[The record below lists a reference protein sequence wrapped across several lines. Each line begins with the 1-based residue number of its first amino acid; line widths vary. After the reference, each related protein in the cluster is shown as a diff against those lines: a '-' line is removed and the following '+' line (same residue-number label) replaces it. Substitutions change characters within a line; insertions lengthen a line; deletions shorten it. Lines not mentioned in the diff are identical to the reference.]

1 MRIVKGLLLGGVCF
15 IPVVIVYW
23 IVRVENWHMPGHG
36 AIGVDVVKLYTIQ
49 SPIFWSLFV
58 LTMLLA
64 FYLVRPRHA

>member
-1 MRIVKGLLLGGVCF
+1 MRIVTGFFLGVLCF
-15 IPVVIVYW
+15 IPVAIVYW
-23 IVRVENWHMPGHG
+23 IVRVESWHMAPHG

-49 SPIFWSLFV
+49 SPIFWTLFL